1 MVTNLVAITFS
12 IFIVIGINRLNLPKF
27 SVLSAIKRNNVVV
40 SGNGENVMMF
50 AHGFGCDQNMWRYV
64 YPAFQDNYKI
74 VLFDHV
80 GAGNS
85 DLSAYSFKKYDK
97 LEGYAE
103 DIVEIARELNLKNAI
118 FVGHSVSAV
127 MGIIAADMA
136 PDIFKSLILI
146 SPSPSYINQEDYVGG
161 FTKSEIDELLESL
174 NNNHLGWSM
183 AMAPVIM
190 GNPEREELGN
200 ELANSFCKT
209 DPEIAKHF
217 AKTTFLTDKR
227 DILQHTKIPV
237 LILQCSS
244 DVIAPIEVGHFMH
257 NQITDSQLVVM
268 KATGHC
274 PNLSAPEETIS
285 AISNFLND

>member
-1 MVTNLVAITFS
+1 M
-12 IFIVIGINRLNLPKF
+12 
-27 SVLSAIKRNNVVV
+27 SAIKRNNVVIN
-40 SGNGENVMMF
+40 GNGKNVIMF

-64 YPAFQDNYKI
+64 YPAFQDNYTT

-85 DLSAYSFKKYDK
+85 DLSAYSFQKYNE

-103 DIVEIARELNLKNAI
+103 DIIEIAKELNIKDAV
-118 FVGHSVSAV
+118 FVGHSVSAI
-127 MGIIAADMA
+127 MGLIAANKA

-146 SPSPSYINQEDYVGG
+146 GPSPSYINQGDYIGG
-161 FTKSEIDELLESL
+161 FSSSEIDELLESM

-190 GNPEREELGN
+190 GNPEREELGK

-227 DILQHTKIPV
+227 DILQHTKVPV
-237 LILQCSS
+237 LILQCSN
-244 DVIAPIEVGHFMH
+244 DIIAPLEVGHYMH
-257 NQITDSQLVVM
+257 KQIENSKLVVM

-274 PNLSAPEETIS
+274 PNLSAPEETIA
-285 AISNFLND
+285 AIRSFLND

>member
-1 MVTNLVAITFS
+1 MGAIQ
-12 IFIVIGINRLNLPKF
+12 
-27 SVLSAIKRNNVVV
+27 RNNVMI
-40 SGNGENVMMF
+40 SGNGDNVMMF
-50 AHGFGCDQNMWRYV
+50 AHGFGCDQNMWRYI
-64 YPAFQDNYKI
+64 YPAFQDNYQTI
-74 VLFDHV
+74 LFDHV

-85 DLSAYSFKKYDK
+85 DLSAYSFKKYDR

-103 DIVEIARELNLKNAI
+103 DIVEIARELKIKDII
-118 FVGHSVSAV
+118 FVGHSVS
-127 MGIIAADMA
+127 GIIGLIAAEIA
-136 PDIFKSLILI
+136 PDLFKSIILI

-161 FTKSEIDELLESL
+161 FSRSEIDELLESL

-190 GNPEREELGN
+190 GNPERKELGN

-217 AKTTFLTDKR
+217 ARTTFLTDKR
-227 DILQHTKIPV
+227 DMLQNTKIPV
-237 LILQCSS
+237 LILQCSN
-244 DVIAPIEVGHFMH
+244 DVIAPVEVGHYMH
-257 NQITDSQLVVM
+257 NQIPDSKLVVM

-285 AISNFLND
+285 AISSFLND